1 MSVATSENGN
11 GSAPAETETNTTKK
25 FVNQF
30 GLPTATA
37 IVAGSIIGTGIFA
50 LPSALAPYGLTSM
63 VAFGLVTIGAVALAL
78 VFGWLNKRV
87 PGSGGPY
94 LYARDAF
101 GDFGG
106 FLTAWCY
113 WLTAWIGNAAIAV
126 AWVGY
131 VEVFVNKDHNAW
143 WSVAIAMVGLWV
155 PAFINLSGVKNL
167 GWFQNI
173 TTVLK
178 FIPLLFM
185 ATVGLF
191 FIKTA
196 NFGKFN
202 PSGLS
207 LVGAISAAAA
217 IALFVYIG
225 LETASVVA
233 GRVRSPERNVA
244 RATVWGTIACA
255 FVYILGT
262 LTVFGTVPHAALIGN
277 SAPFSSAADA
287 IFGGAWAG
295 KAMGVAA
302 IIAGLGCLNGWT
314 LICAEMP
321 MAAANDGLFPK
332 QFAKLDSKEIP
343 VFGIV
348 VATVL
353 ASLITAFSY
362 WKFQSVFT
370 DIVLLSVLTAVIPYI
385 FSAAAEL
392 YWMIVKGRAA
402 NWPHLARDMAVTVLA
417 LVFSFWA
424 LAGSGYQAAY
434 FGGVTFFIG
443 VPIYVWMKIQ
453 RKEYGET
460 AVRPIDFNFD
470 SSNGTASTNG
480 NGNGQAGTTKG
491 NAALAG
497 SHAATDVNIGGM

>member
-1 MSVATSENGN
+1 
-11 GSAPAETETNTTKK
+11 
-25 FVNQF
+25 
-30 GLPTATA
+30 
-37 IVAGSIIGTGIFA
+37 
-50 LPSALAPYGLTSM
+50 
-63 VAFGLVTIGAVALAL
+63 
-78 VFGWLNKRV
+78 
-87 PGSGGPY
+87 
-94 LYARDAF
+94 
-101 GDFGG
+101 
-106 FLTAWCY
+106 
-113 WLTAWIGNAAIAV
+113 
-126 AWVGY
+126 
-131 VEVFVNKDHNAW
+131 
-143 WSVAIAMVGLWV
+143 
-155 PAFINLSGVKNL
+155 
-167 GWFQNI
+167 
-173 TTVLK
+173 
-178 FIPLLFM
+178 
-185 ATVGLF
+185 
-191 FIKTA
+191 
-196 NFGKFN
+196 
-202 PSGLS
+202 
-207 LVGAISAAAA
+207 
-217 IALFVYIG
+217 
-225 LETASVVA
+225 
-233 GRVRSPERNVA
+233 
-244 RATVWGTIACA
+244 
-255 FVYILGT
+255 
-262 LTVFGTVPHAALIGN
+262 
-277 SAPFSSAADA
+277 
-287 IFGGAWAG
+287 
-295 KAMGVAA
+295 
-302 IIAGLGCLNGWT
+302 
-314 LICAEMP
+314 
-321 MAAANDGLFPK
+321 
-332 QFAKLDSKEIP
+332 

-417 LVFSFWA
+417 LLFSFWA